1 VVVGVPLR
9 EVLALPPLRHA
20 RVVAGTGGLGRTVR
34 HVNVMEV
41 PDILG
46 WVQPEELLLTTA
58 YPLRDDPLALVRLVP
73 ALAERGLA
81 GLAIKPAR
89 YIPSIPAEA
98 LAAADA
104 VGFPVIELPPP
115 ASFNEIISAVLTV
128 ILNVQALRLQR
139 SAEVHQRFTAIALG
153 GGGLREI
160 ADALAE
166 LIGRPVGIA
175 DASGIIQAGPLG
187 GSPGR
192 GRAVL
197 ELASATDDGRPESLA
212 TPAEID
218 GEPVLVQAIRAGPE
232 RFGSIVVAGVAGPL
246 DEEAADALAYAA
258 TVAALRLVQAR
269 VVAEADRRF
278 QAICLEELVTAP
290 VDRAVLLERATAFK
304 WDLALP
310 RAVLLARIEELGGR
324 PFATLAGRADESR
337 ARHRLA
343 DAVRAAAGRSAIV
356 WERSAEVA
364 ALLVA
369 GPRDIGSWE
378 ARPVRLLEAGR
389 RVAAEARRALP
400 DAVVSIGIGRAV
412 DDPIGLAGSFGEAG
426 RALEVGRWSGGPGQ
440 VTTFDSLGLDRLL
453 AGIAPDKLRGFVD
466 STLGPLLE
474 RDRRHRTDL
483 CTTLEV
489 YLATRNGALAAR
501 QLYVHYNTLKNRL
514 AFIAEL
520 LGPVL
525 DDPERSL
532 ALAVALHLRR
542 LTPVG

>member
-1 VVVGVPLR
+1 MVVGVPLR
-9 EVLALPPLRHA
+9 DVLALPPLHGA
-20 RVVAGTGGLGRTVR
+20 HVVAGERGLGRPVR

-58 YPLRDDPLALVRLVP
+58 YPLREDPMALVRLVP

-89 YIPSIPAEA
+89 YIPVIPPEA

-104 VGFPVIELPPP
+104 LGFPVIELPPP
-115 ASFNEIISAVLTV
+115 ASFNEIINAVLTV

-139 SAEVHQRFTAIALG
+139 TAEVHQRFTAIALG
-153 GGGLREI
+153 GGGLGEI
-160 ADALAE
+160 AEALAE

-175 DASGIIQAGPLG
+175 DAAGTLQAGGLG
-187 GSPGR
+187 SGSGGRR
-192 GRAVL
+192 GRAGPVL
-197 ELASATDDGRPESLA
+197 EDAGGRAAAVL
-212 TPAEID
+212 D
-218 GEPVLVQAIRAGPE
+218 GEPVLVQPIRAGSE
-232 RFGSIVVAGVAGPL
+232 HFGSIVVAAGDAPL
-246 DEEAADALAYAA
+246 EAEGADALEYAA

-278 QAICLEELVTAP
+278 QAICLEELISAP

-304 WDLALP
+304 WDLSIP

-324 PFATLAGRADESR
+324 PFAHLAGRAEESQ

-343 DAVRAAAGRSAIV
+343 DAVRTGSGRTAIT

-364 ALLVA
+364 ALVA
-369 GPRDIGSWE
+369 APRSATAAAEG
-378 ARPVRLLEAGR
+378 RRGGLEEIGR
-389 RVAAEARRALP
+389 RVAAEARRSLP
-400 DAVVSIGIGRAV
+400 DAVVSIGIGRPV
-412 DDPIGLAGSFGEAG
+412 DDPAGLAGSFADAA
-426 RALEVGRWSGGPGQ
+426 RALEVGRWSGGPGR
-440 VTTFDSLGLDRLL
+440 VTTFDALGLDRLL
-453 AGIAPDKLRGFVD
+453 AGMAPDELHEFVE
-466 STLGPLLE
+466 STLAPLLAY
-474 RDRRHRTDL
+474 DRRHRLDL
-483 CTTLEV
+483 CGTLET
-489 YLATRNGALAAR
+489 YLASRNGALAAR
-501 QLYVHYNTLKNRL
+501 QLFVHYNTLKNRL
-514 AFIAEL
+514 ALIEAV

-542 LTPVG
+542 LPSGGGAVPQ